1 MKCAR
6 TAYFARQ
13 QDHSPAIIP
22 GVTRLEEDPKSQSID
37 EDNGGLRGDSPS
49 VRFGYLMTA
58 LFCTSMIAGMVGYR
72 IRNTDLKT
80 FKDSFSFCHYLIY
93 MLYFTSL
100 TFVVTAAVVFLV
112 ERIRAL
118 SASHKS
124 RTKDVLWVTGTVLV
138 VVGFG
143 TIIAIGFI
151 GPLAQV
157 LPQDGRCRM
166 GLRRYA
172 TIPLLSYDFL
182 INILLTVVF
191 VYLLGPVIRSNNQA
205 IPSPSASH
213 LALWLCSCRRTKR
226 HPDVQVQIGNAQAA
240 KRIENLLWRTFMGSC
255 LVMVTTAANLL
266 QLTILE
272 DREWGFVCLTLC
284 TLDITWTVSILHWL
298 VISTDSEQK
307 SAVVLVSGSLF
318 HPTLVP

>member
-6 TAYFARQ
+6 TAHFARQ
-13 QDHSPAIIP
+13 QDHSPPVIP
-22 GVTRLEEDPKSQSID
+22 DVTRLEEDPKSQSID

-100 TFVVTAAVVFLV
+100 IFVVTAAVVFLV
-112 ERIRAL
+112 ERIHAL

-172 TIPLLSYDFL
+172 TISLLSYDFL

-226 HPDVQVQIGNAQAA
+226 HPDVQVHIGNAQAA

-272 DREWGFVCLTLC
+272 GREWGFVCLTLC
-284 TLDITWTVSILHWL
+284 TLDITWTVSVLHWL

-318 HPTLVP
+318 HPILVP

>member
-1 MKCAR
+1 MRLSAKS
-6 TAYFARQ
+6 YY
-13 QDHSPAIIP
+13 SPPGKQHHNAIDQLDVAATSKP
-22 GVTRLEEDPKSQSID
+22 NVLYR
-37 EDNGGLRGDSPS
+37 PS
-49 VRFGYLMTA
+49 
-58 LFCTSMIAGMVGYR
+58 
-72 IRNTDLKT
+72 LKQNR
-80 FKDSFSFCHYLIY
+80 YQ
-93 MLYFTSL
+93 
-100 TFVVTAAVVFLV
+100 FLV
-112 ERIRAL
+112 ERIHAL